1 MMRFSLSDL
10 HSKAQE
16 RPPGYVEDVLAHA
29 TVVGEM
35 VEVHGRDY
43 ARLLAKYRTRPERA
57 LNVAITK
64 EIGAPHPEG
73 SVGTELKAL
82 LSRIGIVAAP
92 NCSCNK
98 RAAIMDASG
107 PAWCAENIETI
118 VCWLREE
125 ALKRGL
131 PFFDTVARALI
142 RTAIFRARRTAKSRK
157 RA

>member
-1 MMRFSLSDL
+1 MRFSLSDL
-10 HSKAQE
+10 HRKARE
-16 RPPGYVEDVLAHA
+16 RPPGYIEDVLAHA
-29 TVVGEM
+29 TVVGDTVEM
-35 VEVHGRDY
+35 HGRDY
-43 ARLLAKYRTRPERA
+43 ARLLAKYRSRPERT

-64 EIGAPHPEG
+64 EIGTPHPEG

-82 LSRIGIVAAP
+82 LSRIGIVATP

-118 VCWLREE
+118 VGWLREE
-125 ALKRGL
+125 AAKRGL

-142 RTAIFRARRTAKSRK
+142 RTAIFRARRAARSKSRV
-157 RA
+157 